1 MSIKIEVLQI
11 RNFKR
16 VTLAEVS
23 FGPDGLTVIG
33 GANGQGKSTFL
44 SAIQALLGGAKY
56 MPSQPHN
63 LEAGGATAVIRAKLS
78 NGIEV
83 ERSGKSSTL
92 KVVVDGQKGN
102 QSTLNEFLN
111 EFALDIN
118 RFMRGTDKERADLL
132 IKHIGIGEKLEA
144 LIVREKKLYDERT
157 LVSRDAK
164 RKKQLA
170 DALPTYA
177 QAPVERLDM
186 RELIQRE
193 RELAAENAAHAAK
206 SDKMASIRDA
216 GISKR
221 AEIEELQ
228 QKIDAAKSELEK
240 LSSDY
245 LAIKSE
251 VSAFV
256 PHDLTAL
263 ESQINN
269 AEAINK
275 MVEAN
280 LTASAAEKEAAAIVK
295 EEQDLT
301 DAINEAREQRTKL
314 TESIVMPLPEL
325 QIVEGDMMYRGQ
337 KWDCMSGSERLKVST
352 AISRAFKP
360 ECGFVLIDELEQ
372 LDWATLSEF
381 DSWARDNGIQIIGAM
396 VCDDEKAG
404 DNVIIIEDGRVKA

>member
-1 MSIKIEVLQI
+1 
-11 RNFKR
+11 
-16 VTLAEVS
+16 
-23 FGPDGLTVIG
+23 
-33 GANGQGKSTFL
+33 
-44 SAIQALLGGAKY
+44 
-56 MPSQPHN
+56 
-63 LEAGGATAVIRAKLS
+63 
-78 NGIEV
+78 
-83 ERSGKSSTL
+83 
-92 KVVVDGQKGN
+92 
-102 QSTLNEFLN
+102 
-111 EFALDIN
+111 
-118 RFMRGTDKERADLL
+118 MRGTDKERADLL
-132 IKHIGIGEKLEA
+132 IKHMGIGEKLEA

-177 QAPVERLDM
+177 QAPEERLDM

-193 RELAAENAAHAAK
+193 RELAADNAAHAAK
-206 SDKMASIRDA
+206 VDKMASIRDA

-228 QKIDAAKSELEK
+228 HRIDAAKAELDK

-280 LTASAAEKEAAAIVK
+280 LTASAAEKEAAAIAK

-325 QIVEGDMMYRGQ
+325 RIVEGELMYRGQ

-372 LDWATLSEF
+372 MDWKTLSEF
-381 DSWARDNGIQIIGAM
+381 DAWARGNGIQIIGAM
-396 VCDDEKAG
+396 VCDDDKSGE
-404 DNVIIIEDGRVKA
+404 NVIIIEDGRVKA

>member
-144 LIVREKKLYDERT
+144 L
-157 LVSRDAK
+157 SSGK
-164 RKKQLA
+164 RSSTMSARWYPVMPSGKSN
-170 DALPTYA
+170 LPT
-177 QAPVERLDM
+177 RFRHM
-186 RELIQRE
+186 RRP
-193 RELAAENAAHAAK
+193 RWNG
-206 SDKMASIRDA
+206 STCAS
-216 GISKR
+216 
-221 AEIEELQ
+221 
-228 QKIDAAKSELEK
+228 
-240 LSSDY
+240 
-245 LAIKSE
+245 
-251 VSAFV
+251 
-256 PHDLTAL
+256 
-263 ESQINN
+263 
-269 AEAINK
+269 
-275 MVEAN
+275 
-280 LTASAAEKEAAAIVK
+280 
-295 EEQDLT
+295 
-301 DAINEAREQRTKL
+301 
-314 TESIVMPLPEL
+314 
-325 QIVEGDMMYRGQ
+325 
-337 KWDCMSGSERLKVST
+337 
-352 AISRAFKP
+352 
-360 ECGFVLIDELEQ
+360 
-372 LDWATLSEF
+372 
-381 DSWARDNGIQIIGAM
+381 
-396 VCDDEKAG
+396 
-404 DNVIIIEDGRVKA
+404 